1 VAEPFLARTMAKFA
15 LYAHLKAKPE
25 KRAEVEAFLKSA
37 LPLAQQ
43 EMATVTWYAFKED
56 EGSYG
61 IFDTFDTEEGRQA
74 HLDGPIAKALMS
86 KAGELLSEPPK
97 IHKITLLADKH

>member
-1 VAEPFLARTMAKFA
+1 MAKFA
-15 LYAHLKAKPE
+15 LYVHIKAKPD
-25 KRAEVEAFLKSA
+25 KNREVEAFLKSA
-37 LPLAQQ
+37 LPLAQR
-43 EMATVTWYAFKED
+43 EAGTVTWYAFAED

-61 IFDTFDTEEGRQA
+61 IFDTFDSEAARQA

-86 KAGELLSEPPK
+86 KAGELLAAPPT